1 MRDLVT
7 VGQKAASDS
16 DGRAG
21 AGKRQ
26 RRAPRFGLATRVL
39 VLVVAFV
46 MVTEIIV
53 YVPILANY
61 RDNWLRRRLSAAY
74 TATLVLEAAPRAM
87 VPDALSRQL
96 LENVR
101 VRIIVLKAHGTRRI
115 LAAATLPPEVD
126 EIYDLRNMDLL
137 QSLASTFRT
146 YMAKAGRVVTILGD
160 APTQGDAIEVTM
172 DETPL
177 TAQLHQFAWRI
188 LRISLA
194 IAVIVGSLAVISIHL
209 MVLRPVRR
217 LTTNLIEFG
226 DDPENAA
233 RIIVPS
239 GHGHELS
246 RAEEALATMQDTL
259 VRELNQKKHL
269 AALGLAV
276 AKINHDMRNMLGS
289 AQLLSDRLA
298 NVTDPLAQR
307 IAPKLVATLDRAIRF
322 CQATLTYGRAADEV
336 PKPQLMELRS
346 VVGEAAETAALS
358 GSDHVTFI
366 NDVAEGFEIW
376 ADPEQMF
383 RVITNLVRNGFE
395 ALVRAGPTPGQAARV
410 RASAHYEGD
419 IAVIE
424 ISDTGPG
431 VPPMVRA
438 QLFTPFSNSSRPGGS
453 GLGLAIA
460 ADLVNAHGGSITLV
474 NANDDGAGATFRV
487 CLPMRPAKP
496 ANGGS
501 SSSV

>member
-1 MRDLVT
+1 MRDWVT
-7 VGQKAASDS
+7 VGQKSAPDGSGREWASVCQ
-16 DGRAG
+16 
-21 AGKRQ
+21 RQ
-26 RRAPRFGLATRVL
+26 TPRFGLATRVL

-46 MVTEIIV
+46 MATEIIV

-87 VPDALSRQL
+87 VPEALSRQL
-96 LENVR
+96 LKNVR
-101 VRIIVLKAHGTRRI
+101 VRIIVLETQGTRRI

-126 EIYDLRNMDLL
+126 EFYDLRHSNLL
-137 QSLASTFRT
+137 QALAATFRT
-146 YMAKAGRVVTILGD
+146 YTAKADRVVTILGE
-160 APTQGDAIEVTM
+160 APTPGDAIEVTM
-172 DETPL
+172 DEAPL
-177 TAQLHQFAWRI
+177 TKQLHHFAWRI
-188 LRISLA
+188 LLISLT
-194 IAVIVGSLAVISIHL
+194 IAMIVASLAVVSIHL
-209 MVLRPVRR
+209 MVLRPMRR
-217 LTTNLIEFG
+217 LTTNLVEFG
-226 DDPENAA
+226 ADPENAA

-239 GHGHELS
+239 GHRHEIGC
-246 RAEEALATMQDTL
+246 AEEALATMQDTL

-336 PKPQLMELRS
+336 PKPQVMELRS
-346 VVGEAAETAALS
+346 VVSEAADTAALC
-358 GSDHVTFI
+358 GSEHVTFV
-366 NDVAEGFEIW
+366 NDIAEGFEIW

-383 RVITNLVRNGFE
+383 RALTNLIRNGFE

-410 RASAHYEGD
+410 RATARYED
-419 IAVIE
+419 AAAVIE

-460 ADLVNAHGGSITLV
+460 ADLVRAHGGSITLV
-474 NANDDGAGATFRV
+474 NADAESSGATFRV
-487 CLPMRPAKP
+487 SLPLRL
-496 ANGGS
+496 ANGGPGG
-501 SSSV
+501 SV

>member
-1 MRDLVT
+1 MRDCVT
-7 VGQKAASDS
+7 IGQKTQD
-16 DGRAG
+16 DGRSP
-21 AGKRQ
+21 
-26 RRAPRFGLATRVL
+26 RRERHPLRFGLATRVL

-46 MVTEIIV
+46 MATEITV
-53 YVPILANY
+53 YVPIVANY

-87 VPDALSRQL
+87 VPEAVSRQL
-96 LENVR
+96 LESVG
-101 VRIIVLKAHGTRRI
+101 VRIIVLKTHGTRQI
-115 LAAATLPPEVD
+115 LAAATLPHEVD
-126 EIYDLRNMDLL
+126 EFYDLRHSSLL
-137 QSLASTFRT
+137 QALASTFRT
-146 YMAKAGRVVTILGD
+146 YTATADRVVTILGN
-160 APTQGDAIEVTM
+160 APTPGDAIEVTM
-172 DETPL
+172 DEAPL
-177 TAQLHQFAWRI
+177 TAELHRFAWRI
-188 LRISLA
+188 LLISLA
-194 IAVIVGSLAVISIHL
+194 ISMIVACLAVISIHL
-209 MVLRPVRR
+209 MILRPVRR

-226 DDPENAA
+226 ADPENAA

-239 GHGHELS
+239 GHRHEIGC
-246 RAEEALATMQDTL
+246 AEEALATMQDAL

-336 PKPQLMELRS
+336 PKPQRMELRT
-346 VVGEAAETAALS
+346 VVAEAAESAALC
-358 GSDHVTFI
+358 GSERIEFS
-366 NDVAEGFEIW
+366 NKVAPGFEIL

-383 RVITNLVRNGFE
+383 RVLTNLIRNGFE
-395 ALVRAGPTPGQAARV
+395 ALVRAGPTPGQAAQVTATAR
-410 RASAHYEGD
+410 HEGD
-419 IAVIE
+419 RAVIE
-424 ISDTGPG
+424 IADTGPG

-460 ADLVNAHGGSITLV
+460 ADLVRAHNGSIVLV
-474 NANDDGAGATFRV
+474 NDADGTGATFRV
-487 CLPMRPAKP
+487 SLPMQVTK
-496 ANGGS
+496 S
-501 SSSV
+501 SG